1 MNLGGS
7 SMWALHKGTTAHPH
21 EIKKKQLH
29 FQKCLFNS
37 STSRVS
43 VQHVRLKRTLSLSL
57 VPAVLKSTLK
67 RGFFTALGLDVAVSA
82 VTVFVDFWTI
92 WAFEAWTY

>member
-1 MNLGGS
+1 
-7 SMWALHKGTTAHPH
+7 
-21 EIKKKQLH
+21 
-29 FQKCLFNS
+29 
-37 STSRVS
+37 
-43 VQHVRLKRTLSLSL
+43 VQHVRLERTLSLSL
-57 VPAVLKSTLK
+57 VRAVLKSTLK